1 LVLRAQPKAVRVLQF
16 FLLVLARLGVVQVL
30 QLSKKGRLTQFVE
43 RVEPSIRRKLIRF
56 KWFPPVLLVV
66 NPTDSPNI
74 AVEEY
79 FASQVVFVTLRS
91 SGLLAEA
98 MRAKIQE
105 LTSATRR
112 PFQFLKRPGS
122 PWGMSPS
129 VRRRDDWT
137 HETNA
142 LLEQMQ
148 VTPGKPIVL
157 LAVRDATYYR
167 ALCMQRGEA
176 AGPETTPDTFIRNPN
191 LETYSVAIA
200 QLQAHG
206 YIVVYFGFPTS
217 PLPPSLIGK
226 VVDYSGQ
233 FRSPRGDL
241 LLGRYCRMLSTG
253 GSGTWAFAS
262 LFNRPVAYSNTYLP
276 FVGGVHR
283 RDRIMPQL
291 MFSQEKQRLLS
302 FREMVDSK
310 WEYTFE
316 SNCKRDGITL
326 VKNSPEE
333 IAELVL
339 ETLYRDSGSFVETS
353 EDKVF
358 AARFSKIQALSP
370 LPRERHGAIATT
382 FLRRHAQ
389 LLE

>member
-1 LVLRAQPKAVRVLQF
+1 
-16 FLLVLARLGVVQVL
+16 
-30 QLSKKGRLTQFVE
+30 
-43 RVEPSIRRKLIRF
+43 
-56 KWFPPVLLVV
+56 
-66 NPTDSPNI
+66 
-74 AVEEY
+74 
-79 FASQVVFVTLRS
+79 
-91 SGLLAEA
+91 
-98 MRAKIQE
+98 
-105 LTSATRR
+105 
-112 PFQFLKRPGS
+112 
-122 PWGMSPS
+122 
-129 VRRRDDWT
+129 
-137 HETNA
+137 
-142 LLEQMQ
+142 
-148 VTPGKPIVL
+148 
-157 LAVRDATYYR
+157 
-167 ALCMQRGEA
+167 
-176 AGPETTPDTFIRNPN
+176 
-191 LETYSVAIA
+191 
-200 QLQAHG
+200 
-206 YIVVYFGFPTS
+206 
-217 PLPPSLIGK
+217 
-226 VVDYSGQ
+226 
-233 FRSPRGDL
+233 
-241 LLGRYCRMLSTG
+241 MLSTG
-253 GSGTWAFAS
+253 ASGTWALAS

-316 SNCKRDGITL
+316 SNCKRDGISL

-353 EDKVF
+353 EDKLI